1 MKITKNLEIEDTLNK
16 DATLDISM
24 VNPEENETCIEHID
38 QEEAVQIVCH
48 LIKVFQIPT
57 SNIEVIYFRE
67 GLDRAKILR
76 HAADR
81 LDSRPKKIGE
91 GNGE

>member
-1 MKITKNLEIEDTLNK
+1 MKIAKNLEIEDTLNK

-38 QEEAVQIVCH
+38 KQEALLIMEH
-48 LIKVFQIPT
+48 LAKVF
-57 SNIEVIYFRE
+57 
-67 GLDRAKILR
+67 K
-76 HAADR
+76 
-81 LDSRPKKIGE
+81 LDSADFDLEGE